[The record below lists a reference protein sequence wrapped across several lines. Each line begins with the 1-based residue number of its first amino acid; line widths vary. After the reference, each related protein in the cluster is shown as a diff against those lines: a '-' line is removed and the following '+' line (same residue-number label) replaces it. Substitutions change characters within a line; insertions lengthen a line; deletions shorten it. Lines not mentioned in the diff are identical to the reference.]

1 MKALVTTIAGCQNPV
16 MKRPHPAGMLLN
28 AVRRGLLGLC
38 LCGALALTPAP
49 AAAAGLS
56 RAQAY
61 ARAAALEALGRK
73 MFADPA
79 LSGSGQMACTS
90 CHDPAHA
97 FGPANDLSVQRGGK
111 DMRTLG
117 FRAAPSLRYL
127 QAVPQFTEH
136 YYESEDEG
144 DASIDNGPTGG
155 LTWDGRAD
163 RGRDQARFPLLSPFE
178 MANDS
183 EAAVAAR
190 LRQAGYAGEIKTIFG
205 DAVFEDD
212 GKTFAAAL
220 EALEVYEQ
228 SAKDFYPYSSKY
240 DAFLAGRAQLT
251 PQELRGLALFD
262 DPAKGNCGNC
272 HRSQRGNDGTPPQF
286 TDYGLIAI
294 GVPRNRDTPANA
306 DPKFFDLG
314 LCGPLRTDLSGRAE
328 YCGLFRTPSLRNVAL
343 RKAFFHNGA
352 IHSLRQAIEFYVERD
367 TKPEKWY
374 PRGEKFDDLPAQ
386 YRDNINQ
393 EAPFGGKPGGPPVL
407 TAAEIDDIVAFLN
420 TLTDGYTPAP

>member
-16 MKRPHPAGMLLN
+16 MERSHPAAMFLG

-38 LCGALALTPAP
+38 LCGAFALTPAR
-49 AAAAGLS
+49 AAEAGLS

-61 ARAAALEALGRK
+61 ARAAALVALGRK

-79 LSGSGQMACTS
+79 LSGSGQIACTS
-90 CHDPAHA
+90 CHDPAYA

-111 DMRTLG
+111 DMRTFG

-144 DASIDNGPTGG
+144 DASVDNGPTGG

-163 RGRDQARFPLLSPFE
+163 RGRDQARFPLLAPFE

-190 LRQAGYAGEIKTIFG
+190 LRQAPYAGDFRTIFG
-205 DAVFEDD
+205 DVVFEDD

-251 PQELRGLALFD
+251 PQELRGLKLFD

-272 HRSQRGNDGTPPQF
+272 HRSQRGNDGTAPQF

-314 LCGPLRTDLSGRAE
+314 RCGPLRTDLSGRAE

-352 IHSLRQAIEFYVERD
+352 IHGLRQAIEFYVERD

-374 PRGEKFDDLPAQ
+374 PRGDKFNDLPAQ
-386 YRDNINQ
+386 YRDNINK
-393 EAPFGGKPGGPPVL
+393 EAPFGGKPGGRPVL
-407 TAAEIDDIVAFLN
+407 TAADIDDIVAFLN